1 MAEIP
6 GPYNCPKDLEM
17 VLPKSQDDWSKEDI
31 VQLLEYMEKSIP
43 SNDRH
48 TFKTTQSMVDWEK
61 VAFKGFSGEKCKL
74 KWLEISYNLRKFRT
88 LKEIIQEAKENVNNP
103 SKSRNHKKHPDLP
116 KRPLTAYLRF
126 FKETRPQYI
135 QKHPKM
141 SNQELTKVLSEE
153 YKKLPEQLK
162 LKYSQDFQK
171 EKQEFQ
177 EKMVLFREQHPE
189 LVQNSRKPDVPKG
202 SRSKCQRSFRKMCK
216 K

>member
-1 MAEIP
+1 M
-6 GPYNCPKDLEM
+6 
-17 VLPKSQDDWSKEDI
+17 
-31 VQLLEYMEKSIP
+31 
-43 SNDRH
+43 
-48 TFKTTQSMVDWEK
+48 
-61 VAFKGFSGEKCKL
+61 
-74 KWLEISYNLRKFRT
+74 RKFCT

-116 KRPLTAYLRF
+116 KRPLTAYLCF
-126 FKETRPQYI
+126 FKEIRPQYI

-202 SRSKCQRSFRKMCK
+202 SRSKCQRSFRKKCK

>member
-1 MAEIP
+1 MAELP

-43 SNDRH
+43 SNERR

-61 VAFKGFSGEKCKL
+61 V
-74 KWLEISYNLRKFRT
+74 ISYNLRKFCT

-116 KRPLTAYLRF
+116 KRPLTAYLCF
-126 FKETRPQYI
+126 FKEIRPQYI

-162 LKYSQDFQK
+162 LKYSGGTADT
-171 EKQEFQ
+171 
-177 EKMVLFREQHPE
+177 
-189 LVQNSRKPDVPKG
+189 VQGGP
-202 SRSKCQRSFRKMCK
+202 
-216 K
+216 